1 MAQLSDDCFAQGGKL
16 MRADEA
22 LELLGRSV
30 VRVTESEAVA
40 LDAALG
46 RILAEDVVAPR
57 DVPPHDNSAVDGYAV
72 HFDDLDPKND
82 TVLPVTGR
90 AAAGHPLGRAARRG
104 EAIRIFTGAPMPEGP
119 DCVMMQEDCEVDG
132 ARVVLRPGLKRGANR
147 RARAEDIAAGQTV
160 LHAGARLP
168 NSS

>member
-22 LELLGRSV
+22 LALLGRRV
-30 VRVTESEAVA
+30 VRVTESEAQP

-72 HFDDLDPKND
+72 HFDDLDPERD

-90 AAAGHPLGRAARRG
+90 AAAGHPLERAARRG
-104 EAIRIFTGAPMPEGP
+104 EAIRIFTGATMPEGP
-119 DCVMMQEDCEVDG
+119 DCVMMQEDCERDGDKVVD
-132 ARVVLRPGLKRGANR
+132 RKSVV
-147 RARAEDIAAGQTV
+147 
-160 LHAGARLP
+160 
-168 NSS
+168 